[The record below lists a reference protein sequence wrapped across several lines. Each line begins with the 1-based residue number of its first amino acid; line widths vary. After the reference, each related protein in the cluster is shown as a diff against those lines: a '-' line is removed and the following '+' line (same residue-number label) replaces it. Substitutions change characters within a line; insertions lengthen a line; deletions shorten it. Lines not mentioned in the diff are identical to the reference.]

1 MKGKLDSKK
10 IKLLCGLLI
19 AAFVLCFIPGG
30 IGEMKAE
37 AATSSYCVKYLADK
51 GEYRFVSGNTW
62 NDSLYNRELYYML
75 QDIKD
80 GDTIV
85 VDGNET
91 NGACTDPILN
101 LDLSNITLGNLTVVD
116 GYVSVTVKECTEFMA
131 VKSSVVTIMGNV
143 INAHLY
149 GWTKVNFYNNVTSL
163 ELGSVSKP
171 SVASYTGD
179 AIGVGTA
186 TKVFTTTDGVEQ
198 KAYYDFKANTLK
210 ITKGA
215 VTTDAANYSTT
226 PSATTTQTT
235 PSTTPATDNSEYDD
249 VPKTGESPVAVI
261 LFALTAICGAAGMTE
276 IIRRKKLAK

>member
-37 AATSSYCVKYLADK
+37 AANNSYCIKYLADK
-51 GEYRFVSGNTW
+51 GEYRFVPSATW
-62 NDSLYNRELYYML
+62 SDSLTNRELYYML

-85 VDGNET
+85 IDGN
-91 NGACTDPILN
+91 GSSSDPMLT
-101 LDLSNITLGNLTVVD
+101 LDLSKITVGNLTVVN
-116 GYVSVTVKECTEFMA
+116 GNASVTVKECTEFVA
-131 VKSSVVTIMGNV
+131 AKSSIVTIIGNV
-143 INAHLY
+143 VNAHLY
-149 GWTKVNFYNNVTSL
+149 GWTKVNFYNNVASL
-163 ELGSVSKP
+163 ELASTTKP
-171 SVASYTGD
+171 AVESYTGD
-179 AIGVGTA
+179 AVGVGTA

-210 ITKGA
+210 IAKGA
-215 VTTDAANYSTT
+215 VTTDAANYSAT